1 MTAKSM
7 GSYIPKYVQIQ
18 DYILQKIE
26 EGVFGAGDRLPSE
39 AELSRQFHVSRI
51 TVNTAIRDLSG
62 KGVVERIQGKG
73 TFVREARRADKSGSI
88 AFFGK
93 IGVPPMEESAL
104 KHHSLEEHGIIRA
117 DSLLCSKLGQEE
129 GAYVSRIVRRAGRA
143 DSPAQLDYSYIPL
156 SVCSN
161 HTFDRDALEH
171 MFLHDYICRYL
182 DDGPSCLKIVI
193 HTEATKDM
201 DITAFYGDGQ
211 REPFIWDTVVCKG
224 EHILGLTTTVCAAQ
238 KNQLF
243 MTLEFP
249 RR

>member
-104 KHHSLEEHGIIRA
+104 KHHSLEEHAGYCRSP
-117 DSLLCSKLGQEE
+117 DSRQG
-129 GAYVSRIVRRAGRA
+129 GVRR
-143 DSPAQLDYSYIPL
+143 D
-156 SVCSN
+156 C
-161 HTFDRDALEH
+161 
-171 MFLHDYICRYL
+171 
-182 DDGPSCLKIVI
+182 
-193 HTEATKDM
+193 
-201 DITAFYGDGQ
+201 YGDT
-211 REPFIWDTVVCKG
+211 EPEGDDKSD
-224 EHILGLTTTVCAAQ
+224 
-238 KNQLF
+238 
-243 MTLEFP
+243 
-249 RR
+249 RS

>member
-1 MTAKSM
+1 MTAEGM
-7 GSYIPKYVQIQ
+7 VSYIPKYVQIQ

-26 EGVFGAGDRLPSE
+26 EGVFGAGDKLPSE

-73 TFVREARRADKSGSI
+73 TFVRAVRREDREGSI
-88 AFFGK
+88 AFSGK
-93 IGVPPMEESAL
+93 IGVPALGESAP
-104 KHHSLEEHGIIRA
+104 KHHRLEEHGIIQA
-117 DSLLCSKLGQEE
+117 GSLLCSKLGQKE
-129 GAYVSRIVRRAGRA
+129 GAYVYRIVRQVCR
-143 DSPAQLDYSYIPL
+143 DDHWEQTDYSYIPL

-161 HTFDRDALEH
+161 HTFCRDALEH

-182 DDGPSCLKIVI
+182 DDSPSRLNILI
-193 HTEATKDM
+193 RTEATEDM
-201 DITAFYGDGQ
+201 DINAFCGDGQ
-211 REPFIWDTVVCKG
+211 EEPFIWDTVVCKG
-224 EHILGLTTTVCAAQ
+224 ECVLGLTTTVCASQ

-249 RR
+249 RH